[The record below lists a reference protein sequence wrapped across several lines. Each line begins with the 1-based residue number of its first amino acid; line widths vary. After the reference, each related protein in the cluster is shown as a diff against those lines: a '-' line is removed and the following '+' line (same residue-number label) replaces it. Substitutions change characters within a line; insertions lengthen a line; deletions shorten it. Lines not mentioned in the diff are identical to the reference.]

1 MMNLNRNQKL
11 SLFVFGCPDKTKTV
25 RDLMFAG
32 TMAGDTP
39 LRRHLWELAYR
50 IREESAGAE
59 DFDEIFSTVREELE
73 PMLYAPITTYDEE
86 NGCYATIYPLLDM
99 LTHYIF
105 ASYMDDYDQERL
117 NIIVR
122 HVADLQIKAR
132 LDELLNDWQDTR
144 EGDTPMLDRMYEGH
158 KMLQRG
164 INWLFGEEDVDEAE

>member
-1 MMNLNRNQKL
+1 
-11 SLFVFGCPDKTKTV
+11 
-25 RDLMFAG
+25 
-32 TMAGDTP
+32 
-39 LRRHLWELAYR
+39 
-50 IREESAGAE
+50 
-59 DFDEIFSTVREELE
+59 
-73 PMLYAPITTYDEE
+73 
-86 NGCYATIYPLLDM
+86 M

-105 ASYMDDYDQERL
+105 ANYTDDYDQERL